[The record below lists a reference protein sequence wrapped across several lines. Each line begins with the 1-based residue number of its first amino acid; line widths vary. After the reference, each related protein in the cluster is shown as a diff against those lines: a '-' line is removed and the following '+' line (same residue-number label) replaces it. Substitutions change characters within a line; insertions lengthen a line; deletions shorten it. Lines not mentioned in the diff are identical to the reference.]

1 MFRLKL
7 SWIKG
12 DRANFFFFRIWSFLN
27 VALRCFIFV
36 KIPTFYIWPFNTL
49 TQTLPHLNSGF
60 QHSQM
65 GFLIMF
71 DENIFHKKRNLL
83 NHPLILVPVLGWFLF
98 NLFVPQK
105 SASHSEYLEQQISP
119 HYMKTL
125 KNTEKS
131 IKNVVGWENF
141 GKF

>member
-1 MFRLKL
+1 MPCASVWLAIDLKCKIDPKSSINHQNDINEL
-7 SWIKG
+7 IYVKG
-12 DRANFFFFRIWSFLN
+12 DQANFFFFRILTFLN

-71 DENIFHKKRNLL
+71 DENIFHKKGNLL
-83 NHPLILVPVLGWFLF
+83 DHPLF
-98 NLFVPQK
+98 K
-105 SASHSEYLEQQISP
+105 
-119 HYMKTL
+119 
-125 KNTEKS
+125 
-131 IKNVVGWENF
+131 
-141 GKF
+141 